1 MKHPSHKILLLLSG
15 LLLSVSSFA
24 QTPFSFKQPNGVP
37 DASVKIAPLVQEST
51 LLHGQ
56 QPGNNI
62 QTLWDVN
69 LTFDPTDQ
77 TGLQGWAGI
86 VYAKGRI
93 FCSKWNGTDTLA
105 VFDSTGNFLNL
116 VRIPGIGQVRG
127 MTFDGTNIW
136 AGNNTRFV
144 QVINPTT
151 LTKVRQCT
159 VTTAVGNVRW
169 ITFNPE
175 GNNGAG
181 SFYVGNFGTALFQVQ
196 RPAANVNNMASINN
210 IASSVHGLTAMY
222 GVAYEAD
229 GNDSKFWVN
238 AQSQPEGNAVV
249 VQLDATGAPTGVRRN
264 MDQDLAPGGLAGG
277 IFLGLV
283 GGFPDPT
290 LLCMNQ
296 GIGVVGYDIK
306 VPGVDAQFDSIGT
319 ANGYTVWPKAWNAST
334 SIQGKIRSSGL
345 VDLNNFSPEVKIRD
359 AETLTTIQS
368 MAIDPITI
376 PAGQVGGFQS
386 GNLNP
391 ELYSSN
397 VLYEALGT
405 TNYPGDQIS
414 GNDSASHFFLLSD
427 STLAQDYIYFN
438 SDLASSVGIGAAAT
452 EEKSIGVRFNLP
464 LTDTLTS
471 VTYYLNSPFE
481 GQESSV
487 SVFPYENGIPSP
499 SPITTTTAVYTATGD
514 DNLNGVMVTLKLD
527 SPLPLIAGDYMIAV
541 NELGDST
548 CGIGSIIRNFKPKT
562 FYVKWTSNNAGQWTD
577 LGNFSAGLRR
587 AVAIYPNFGNSGTV
601 TNLSEFIPPGTGVSI
616 HPNPATNQLFLLY
629 QDAGS
634 VFIRIRN
641 QMGVEVLK
649 KEVVFSGQKKE
660 TIDIESLNSGIFLM
674 EVNIKGRLNLQKF
687 IKQ

>member
-1 MKHPSHKILLLLSG
+1 MKHLAHKFLLVFAAMLLS
-15 LLLSVSSFA
+15 LSSYA
-24 QTPFSFKQPNGVP
+24 QKKFSYKQLSGNR
-37 DASVKIAPLVQEST
+37 DASVKIASTVQAEKQ
-51 LLHGQ
+51 LNGQ

-86 VYAKGRI
+86 VYANGRI

-144 QVINPTT
+144 QVINPNT

-196 RPAANVNNMASINN
+196 RPAANVVNMASINN
-210 IASSVHGLTAMY
+210 IAASVHGLTSMY

-229 GNDSKFWVN
+229 GSNSRFWVN

-249 VQLDATGAPTGVRRN
+249 IQLDATGAPTGVRRN
-264 MDQDLAPGGLAGG
+264 VDQDLAPGGLAGG

-306 VPGVDAQFDSIGT
+306 IPGVDAQFDSIGT
-319 ANGYTVWPKAWNAST
+319 ANGYTVWPKGWNAST

-345 VDLNNFSPEVKIRD
+345 IDLNNFSPEVKIRD
-359 AETLTTIQS
+359 AETFSTIQTL
-368 MAIDPITI
+368 AIDPISI
-376 PAGQVGGFQS
+376 PAGQVAGFQS

-397 VLYEALGT
+397 VLYEVLGT
-405 TNYPGDQIS
+405 TNYPGDQI
-414 GNDSASHFFLLSD
+414 
-427 STLAQDYIYFN
+427 T
-438 SDLASSVGIGAAAT
+438 
-452 EEKSIGVRFNLP
+452 
-464 LTDTLTS
+464 
-471 VTYYLNSPFE
+471 
-481 GQESSV
+481 
-487 SVFPYENGIPSP
+487 
-499 SPITTTTAVYTATGD
+499 
-514 DNLNGVMVTLKLD
+514 
-527 SPLPLIAGDYMIAV
+527 
-541 NELGDST
+541 
-548 CGIGSIIRNFKPKT
+548 
-562 FYVKWTSNNAGQWTD
+562 
-577 LGNFSAGLRR
+577 
-587 AVAIYPNFGNSGTV
+587 
-601 TNLSEFIPPGTGVSI
+601 
-616 HPNPATNQLFLLY
+616 
-629 QDAGS
+629 
-634 VFIRIRN
+634 
-641 QMGVEVLK
+641 
-649 KEVVFSGQKKE
+649 
-660 TIDIESLNSGIFLM
+660 
-674 EVNIKGRLNLQKF
+674 
-687 IKQ
+687 